1 MAAAFMEEEVEND
14 DYYSLLNVRREA
26 TQEELKASYR
36 RLCML
41 YHPDK
46 HRDPELKKQAEQL
59 FNLVHQ
65 AYEVLSDP
73 QSRAIY
79 DVYGKKGLDMEGWE
93 VVERKRTAS
102 EIREEFE
109 RLQREREERR
119 LQQRTNPKGTISV
132 GIDAT
137 ELFDRYDEEFEDLPG
152 SGFPR
157 IEINRMH
164 ISQSIEAPLTAT
176 DTAILSGS
184 LSTQNGNGGGS
195 INLALRRVTSAKGWG
210 ELELGAGDLQGP
222 LFGLKIFRNLTPK
235 CFFTTSCVLQFS
247 SRGVRP
253 GLTTMLARHLD
264 KNTMGYIQWR
274 WGIQSAM
281 NTSIVRD
288 TKTSH
293 FTMAFQLGI
302 PHSFM
307 MVSYQH
313 KFQDE
318 EQTRLKGSI
327 KAGFFGT
334 LVEYGAERKISRHS
348 VLGATV
354 SVGVPQGVSLKVK
367 LNRASQT
374 YFFPI
379 HLTDQLLPSAVF
391 YATVGPLIIYVAMHR
406 LIIKPYLKAQKEKDL
421 EKQRESSAS
430 DILKKKQEA
439 EGAVRLMQ
447 ESVRRIIEA
456 EESRM
461 GLIIL
466 NAWYGKFVTDN
477 SRKNERV
484 KVIDVTVPLQCLV
497 KDSKLILT
505 EASKSGLPGFYDP
518 CIGEDKSLKILY
530 QFRGVMHQVM
540 SGDNE
545 PLRIPKQSHKIDAD
559 G

>member
-1 MAAAFMEEEVEND
+1 MATALSEEELDNE

-26 TQEELKASYR
+26 TSEELKAAYR

-46 HRDPELKKQAEQL
+46 HRDPELKLQAERL

-73 QSRAIY
+73 QTRAIY
-79 DVYGKKGLDMEGWE
+79 DIYGKRGLEMEGWE
-93 VVERKRTAS
+93 VVERRRTPA

-137 ELFDRYDEEFEDLPG
+137 DLFDRYEEEYEDVSG
-152 SGFPR
+152 SGFPQ
-157 IEINRMH
+157 IEINKMH
-164 ISQSIEAPLTAT
+164 ISQSIEAPLTAS

-195 INLALRRVTSAKGWG
+195 INFALRRVTSAKGWG
-210 ELELGAGDLQGP
+210 ELEFGAGDLQGP
-222 LFGLKIFRNLTPK
+222 LFGLKLFRNLTPR
-235 CFFTTSCVLQFS
+235 CFVTTNCALQFS
-247 SRGVRP
+247 SRGIRP
-253 GLTTMLARHLD
+253 GLTTVLARNLD
-264 KNTMGYIQWR
+264 KNTVGYLQWR

-293 FTMAFQLGI
+293 FTVALQLGI
-302 PHSFM
+302 PHSFALI
-307 MVSYQH
+307 SYQH
-313 KFQDE
+313 KFQDDD
-318 EQTRLKGSI
+318 QTRVKGSL

-334 LVEYGAERKISRHS
+334 VVEYGAERKISRHS
-348 VLGATV
+348 VLGAAV

-391 YATVGPLIIYVAMHR
+391 YATVGPLVLYFALHR
-406 LIIKPYLKAQKEKDL
+406 LVIRPYLRAQKEKEL
-421 EKQRESSAS
+421 EKQRESIATN
-430 DILKKKQEA
+430 ILQKKQEA
-439 EGAVRLMQ
+439 EAAVQLMQ

-461 GLIIL
+461 GLIIV
-466 NAWYGKFVTDN
+466 NAWYGKFVNDR
-477 SRKNERV
+477 SKKSEKV

-505 EASKSGLPGFYDP
+505 EASKAGLPGFYDP
-518 CIGEDKSLKILY
+518 CVGEEKNLKVLY
-530 QFRGVMHQVM
+530 QFRGVLHQVM
-540 SGDNE
+540 ALDSE
-545 PLRIPKQSHKIDAD
+545 TLRIPKQSHRIDTD